1 MDKGIKLIFGDALEK
16 LKEISD
22 KSVDLIV
29 TDPPYNLNKDYGFT
43 KDNLEFDEYL
53 EFSRLWIKEAVRIL
67 KDDGT
72 LYIFMGM
79 KYISYVYVMLEKEF
93 NLHFNSWITWFYT
106 QGIGKTRGFSPRH
119 DDILMF
125 TKDKKK
131 FKFNLDDI
139 RIPQKYYRS
148 VNNIRGA
155 NPGNVWEVSHVHY
168 SNKNRKKHPTQKPEA
183 LYERMILASS
193 NEGDLVLDPFLGSG
207 TAMRVCQQ
215 INRQGIGIE
224 INKEYIEM
232 SKERLN
238 EHFYGFDSID
248 ERMKRIPNDLN
259 DEKLRKEY
267 IENHKKWFLKNHNL
281 EIEEFE
287 KLYLE
292 KYKDNSIKSKNRLK
306 LFNE

>member
-1 MDKGIKLIFGDALEK
+1 
-16 LKEISD
+16 
-22 KSVDLIV
+22 
-29 TDPPYNLNKDYGFT
+29 
-43 KDNLEFDEYL
+43 
-53 EFSRLWIKEAVRIL
+53 
-67 KDDGT
+67 
-72 LYIFMGM
+72 
-79 KYISYVYVMLEKEF
+79 
-93 NLHFNSWITWFYT
+93 
-106 QGIGKTRGFSPRH
+106 
-119 DDILMF
+119 
-125 TKDKKK
+125 
-131 FKFNLDDI
+131 
-139 RIPQKYYRS
+139 
-148 VNNIRGA
+148 
-155 NPGNVWEVSHVHY
+155 
-168 SNKNRKKHPTQKPEA
+168 
-183 LYERMILASS
+183 MILASS

-215 INRQGIGIE
+215 INRRGIGIE

-232 SKERLN
+232 SEERLN